1 MSKQAAAKGTNKDI
15 GVLELVRESLVAVVK
30 EMRANIIHS
39 SYSSIIYE
47 GHDFSCALVSADGR
61 LLAQSLDDNPL
72 HIFAVPHSAREI
84 IRSFGGDIHEG
95 DVFLHNDPY
104 TGGTHLNDV
113 LMLYPVFSEEKLVLF
128 AAARC
133 HWGDVGGSTPGSLSG
148 RVTEILQEGIRI
160 VPTRICERG
169 KLNEAFLAL
178 LFQNMR
184 NPAERQGDFQT
195 MLGTCRKAADHVRR
209 LISRFSAPKLLSSIN
224 ELMRRSEQVMRD
236 RISACPDGVYYAEGY
251 IESNGN
257 DHAPIVARL
266 KLTIAGD
273 RMIADFTGTAP
284 QTSGLTNVGPS
295 MAPNA
300 VCTIAKAFLDPKTSI
315 NHGSFEPIEV
325 IAPVGS
331 FINARWPAPCGGM
344 VEVKALLDSLMVAVL
359 GQAMPGMISGGL
371 KGGANHTLIGGNDP
385 KWGSFLF
392 YEYPA
397 GGTGAS
403 ENADGGTVVRAFTD
417 GDFNSVQS
425 IEVVESALPLR
436 VESYG
441 IRENS
446 CGDGR
451 NRGGFGMRRCI
462 RLLSSHASL
471 SILSDRNIIPPYG
484 VMGGGSGAPNHFV
497 VRRGNKLIEPSEHPG
512 KVAGFHLTDGDIV
525 VMETAGGGG
534 YGDPLERDID
544 KVLKDISLG
553 YLSAEE
559 ALARYGVAITAQGG
573 VDAEETRKQRDKIRS
588 SRVLLSLQVVN
599 AELLNGFCRV
609 IELPRAVATR
619 LSLDDGSLVE
629 LVTGQHTSV
638 RAWVRTIEGEG
649 RTLRVDAATLAL
661 LASEVGD
668 QVEVRPVRTIAH

>member
-1 MSKQAAAKGTNKDI
+1 MSRQDAARGKNKDI

-84 IRSFGGDIHEG
+84 IRVFGGDIHEG

-113 LMLYPVFSEEKLVLF
+113 LMLYPVFSAGRLVLF

-160 VPTRICERG
+160 VPTRICEKG
-169 KLNEAFLAL
+169 KLNEPFLEL

-184 NPAERQGDFQT
+184 NPAERQGDFKT
-195 MLGTCRKAADHVRR
+195 MLGTSRKAAEHVKR
-209 LISRFSAPKLLSSIN
+209 LIARFGAEKMLSSIE
-224 ELMRRSEQVMRD
+224 ELMRRSEQVMRE
-236 RISACPDGVYYAEGY
+236 RIRACPDGVYYAEGY

-266 KLTIAGD
+266 KLTIDGD

-284 QTSGLTNVGPS
+284 QTKGPTNVGPS

-344 VEVKALLDSLMVAVL
+344 VEVKALLDSLMVAAL
-359 GQAMPGMISGGL
+359 GQAMPEMIAGAL

-403 ENADGGTVVRAFTD
+403 KDLDGGTVVRAFSD

-425 IEVVESALPLR
+425 IEVVESSLPLR

-441 IRENS
+441 IREDS
-446 CGDGR
+446 CGDGK
-451 NRGGFGMRRCI
+451 NRGGFGMRRRI
-462 RLLSSHASL
+462 RVLSDSASL

-484 VMGGGSGAPNHFV
+484 VMGGSYGAPNHFV
-497 VRRGNKLIEPSEHPG
+497 VERGESLVEPSAHPG
-512 KVAGFHLTDGDIV
+512 KVAGFALHDGDIV

-534 YGDPLERDID
+534 YGDPLERDTE
-544 KVLKDISLG
+544 KVRRDISLG
-553 YLSAEE
+553 YLSAGE
-559 ALARYGVAITAQGG
+559 ALRRYGVAIMPDGR
-573 VDAEETRKQRDKIRS
+573 VNAEATRRKREEIKS
-588 SRVLLSLQVVN
+588 SRVFLSLQLVN
-599 AELLNGFCRV
+599 RELLDGYRRM
-609 IELPRAVATR
+609 IELPRAAAKRLAVAE
-619 LSLDDGSLVE
+619 GALVE
-629 LVTGQHTSV
+629 IVTGAHAAS
-638 RAWVRTIEGEG
+638 RAWVRIVDGNDN
-649 RTLRVDAATLAL
+649 TLGVDAATLAL
-661 LASEVGD
+661 VAGEVGD
-668 QVEVRPVRTIAH
+668 QVEIRPVRVTAH

>member
-1 MSKQAAAKGTNKDI
+1 MSEQSAVSGKNRDI

-84 IRSFGGDIHEG
+84 IRVFGGDIREG

-113 LMLYPVFSEEKLVLF
+113 LMLYPVFSENKLVLF

-160 VPTRICERG
+160 VPTRISEKG
-169 KLNEAFLAL
+169 KLNEAFLEL

-184 NPAERQGDFQT
+184 NPAERKGDFKT
-195 MLGTCRKAADHVRR
+195 MLGTSRKAAEHVKR
-209 LISRFSAPKLLSSIN
+209 LITRFGAEKMLSSID
-224 ELMRRSEQVMRD
+224 ELMHRSEQVMRE
-236 RISACPDGVYYAEGY
+236 RIKACPDGVYYAEGY

-257 DHAPIVARL
+257 DHEPIVARL
-266 KLTIAGD
+266 KLTIDGD

-284 QTSGLTNVGPS
+284 QTKGPTNVGPS

-344 VEVKALLDSLMVAVL
+344 VEVKALLDSLMVAAL
-359 GQAMPGMISGGL
+359 GQAMPEMISGAL

-403 ENADGGTVVRAFTD
+403 KDLDGGTVVRAFSD

-425 IEVVESALPLR
+425 IEVVESSLPLR
-436 VESYG
+436 IESYG

-446 CGDGR
+446 CGDGK

-462 RLLSSHASL
+462 RVLSDSASL
-471 SILSDRNIIPPYG
+471 SILSDRNVIPPYG
-484 VMGGGSGAPNHFV
+484 VMGGMYGEPNHFV
-497 VRRGNKLIEPSEHPG
+497 VKRGDSLVQPSAHPG
-512 KVAGFHLTDGDIV
+512 KVAGFPLNDGDIV
-525 VMETAGGGG
+525 MVETSGGGG
-534 YGDPLERDID
+534 YGDPLERDIE
-544 KVLKDISLG
+544 KVRRDVSLG
-553 YLSAEE
+553 YLGAGE
-559 ALARYGVAITAQGG
+559 ALRRYGVAITPDGN
-573 VDAEETRKQRDKIRS
+573 VDAQATQKKREEIRS
-588 SRVLLSLQVVN
+588 SRVFLSLQLVN
-599 AELLNGFCRV
+599 AELLEGFRRIV
-609 IELPRAVATR
+609 ELPRAAAAR
-619 LSLDDGSLVE
+619 LSVADGALIE
-629 LVTGQHTSV
+629 IVTREHASP
-638 RAWVRTIEGEG
+638 RAWVRVVDGG
-649 RTLRVDAATLAL
+649 GDVLRVDAATLAL
-661 LASEVGD
+661 VAGEVGD
-668 QVEVRPVRTIAH
+668 RVEVRPVRTAH

>member
-1 MSKQAAAKGTNKDI
+1 MPRQNAGAEKNKDI

-84 IRSFGGDIHEG
+84 VRVFSGDIHEG

-113 LMLYPVFSEEKLVLF
+113 LMLYPVFSGGKLVLF

-160 VPTRICERG
+160 VPTRICEKG
-169 KLNEAFLAL
+169 KLNEPFLEL

-184 NPAERQGDFQT
+184 NPAERRGDFKT
-195 MLGTCRKAADHVRR
+195 MLGTSRKAEQHVQR
-209 LISRFSAPKLLSSIN
+209 LLTRFGVEKLLSSID
-224 ELMRRSEQVMRD
+224 ELMRRSEQVMRE
-236 RISACPDGVYYAEGY
+236 RIRACPDGVYYAEGY

-257 DHAPIVARL
+257 DHEPIVARL
-266 KLTIAGD
+266 KLTIDGD

-284 QTSGLTNVGPS
+284 QTRGPTNVGPS

-344 VEVKALLDSLMVAVL
+344 VEVKALLDSLMVAAL
-359 GQAMPGMISGGL
+359 GQAMPEMIAGAL

-403 ENADGGTVVRAFTD
+403 KDLDGGTVVRAFSD

-425 IEVVESALPLR
+425 IEVVESSLPLR

-446 CGDGR
+446 CGDGK

-462 RLLSSHASL
+462 RVLSDSASL
-471 SILSDRNIIPPYG
+471 SILSDRNVIPPYG
-484 VMGGGSGAPNHFV
+484 VMGGVYGAPNHFV
-497 VRRGNKLIEPSEHPG
+497 VKRGENLVEPSAHPG
-512 KVAGFHLTDGDIV
+512 KVAGFALSDGDIV

-534 YGDPLERDID
+534 YGDPLERDPE
-544 KVLKDISLG
+544 KVLKDVALG
-553 YLSAEE
+553 YLSADE
-559 ALARYGVAITAQGG
+559 AFRRDGVSISPNLRIDLET
-573 VDAEETRKQRDKIRS
+573 TRKKREEIRS
-588 SRVLLSLQVVN
+588 ARVFLSLQLVN
-599 AELLNGFCRV
+599 TELLEGFKRIV
-609 IELPRAVATR
+609 ELPRAAATR
-619 LSLDDGSLVE
+619 LSVAEGALVE
-629 LVTGQHTSV
+629 IVTPDHASP
-638 RAWVRTIEGEG
+638 RAWVRIVDGSG
-649 RTLRVDAATLAL
+649 DTLRIDAATLAL
-661 LASEVGD
+661 LAAEVGD
-668 QVEVRPVRTIAH
+668 RVEVRAVRTAAH

>member
-1 MSKQAAAKGTNKDI
+1 MPRQNAGAGKNKDI

-84 IRSFGGDIHEG
+84 VRVFSGDIHEG

-113 LMLYPVFSEEKLVLF
+113 LMLYPVFSGGKLVLF

-160 VPTRICERG
+160 VPTRICEKG
-169 KLNEAFLAL
+169 KLNEPFLEL

-184 NPAERQGDFQT
+184 NPAERRGDFKT
-195 MLGTCRKAADHVRR
+195 MLGTSRKAEQHVQR
-209 LISRFSAPKLLSSIN
+209 LLTRFGVEKLLSSID
-224 ELMRRSEQVMRD
+224 ELMRRSEQVMRE
-236 RISACPDGVYYAEGY
+236 RIRACPDGVYYAEGY

-257 DHAPIVARL
+257 DHEPIVARL
-266 KLTIAGD
+266 KLTIDGD

-284 QTSGLTNVGPS
+284 QTRGPTNVGPS

-344 VEVKALLDSLMVAVL
+344 VEVKALLDSLMVAAL
-359 GQAMPGMISGGL
+359 GQAMPEMIAGAL

-403 ENADGGTVVRAFTD
+403 KDLDGGTVVRAFSD

-425 IEVVESALPLR
+425 IEVVESSLPLR

-446 CGDGR
+446 CGDGK

-462 RLLSSHASL
+462 RVLSDSASL
-471 SILSDRNIIPPYG
+471 SILSDRNVIPPYG
-484 VMGGGSGAPNHFV
+484 VMGGVYGAPNHFV
-497 VRRGNKLIEPSEHPG
+497 VKRGENLVEPSAHPG
-512 KVAGFHLTDGDIV
+512 KVAGFALSDGDIV

-534 YGDPLERDID
+534 YGDPLERDPE
-544 KVLKDISLG
+544 KVLKDVALG
-553 YLSAEE
+553 YLSADE
-559 ALARYGVAITAQGG
+559 AFRRYGVSISPNLRIDLET
-573 VDAEETRKQRDKIRS
+573 TRKKREEIRS
-588 SRVLLSLQVVN
+588 ARVFLSLQLVN
-599 AELLNGFCRV
+599 TELLEGFKRIV
-609 IELPRAVATR
+609 ELPRAAATR
-619 LSLDDGSLVE
+619 LSVAEGALVE
-629 LVTGQHTSV
+629 IVTPDHASP
-638 RAWVRTIEGEG
+638 RAWVRIVDGSG
-649 RTLRVDAATLAL
+649 DTLRIDAATLAL
-661 LASEVGD
+661 LAAEVGD
-668 QVEVRPVRTIAH
+668 RVEVRAVRTAAH

>member
-1 MSKQAAAKGTNKDI
+1 MSDNHAKRGKLKDI
-15 GVLELVRESLVAVVK
+15 GLLELVRESLVAVVK

-61 LLAQSLDDNPL
+61 LVAQSLDDNPL

-84 IRSFGGDIHEG
+84 IRAFGDDIHEG

-113 LMLYPVFSEEKLVLF
+113 LMLYPVFAEDRLVLF
-128 AAARC
+128 SAARC

-160 VPTRICERG
+160 VPTRICEKG
-169 KLNEAFLAL
+169 KLNEPFLEL

-184 NPAERQGDFQT
+184 NPAERKGDFKT
-195 MLGTCRKAADHVRR
+195 MLGTSRKAAEHVKR
-209 LISRFSAPKLLSSIN
+209 LIARFGADKLLGSID
-224 ELMRRSEQVMRD
+224 ELMRRAEQVMRE
-236 RISACPDGVYYAEGY
+236 RIRACPDGVYLAEGY
-251 IESNGN
+251 IESDGHN
-257 DHAPIVARL
+257 HAPIAARL
-266 KLTIAGD
+266 KLTIDGE

-284 QTSGLTNVGPS
+284 QTKGPTNIGPS

-300 VCTIAKAFLDPKTSI
+300 VCTIAKAFLDPHTSI

-344 VEVKALLDSLMVAVL
+344 VEVKALLDSLMVAAL
-359 GQAMPGMISGGL
+359 GQAMPDMIAGGL

-397 GGTGAS
+397 GGTGATKDI
-403 ENADGGTVVRAFTD
+403 DGGTVVRAFPD

-425 IEVVESALPLR
+425 IEIVESALPLR

-441 IRENS
+441 IREDS

-462 RLLSSHASL
+462 RVLSDSASL
-471 SILSDRNIIPPYG
+471 SVLSDRNVIPPYG
-484 VMGGGSGAPNHFV
+484 VMGGGYGAPNRFTIL
-497 VRRGNKLIEPSEHPG
+497 RGDRLVEPSEHPG
-512 KVAGFHLTDGDIV
+512 KVAGFALQENDIL

-534 YGDPLERDID
+534 YGDPLERDPE
-544 KVLKDISLG
+544 KVRKDVSLG
-553 YLSAEE
+553 YLSAAE
-559 ALARYGVAITAQGG
+559 ALRRYGVVVMQDGRIDVETTRGKR
-573 VDAEETRKQRDKIRS
+573 EEIRA
-588 SRVLLSLQVVN
+588 SRIRLSLQLVN
-599 AELLNGFCRV
+599 TDLVDGFRRLF
-609 IELPRAVATR
+609 ELPRAAAER
-619 LSLDDGSLVE
+619 LSLGDGALVE
-629 LVTGQHTSV
+629 IITGQGASL
-638 RAWVRTIEGEG
+638 RGWVRIIDGAHQV
-649 RTLRVDAATLAL
+649 LRIDASALAL
-661 LASEVGD
+661 LAGEAGD
-668 QVEVRPVRTIAH
+668 QVEIRPIRAAAH

>member
-1 MSKQAAAKGTNKDI
+1 MPRQNAGAGKNKDI

-84 IRSFGGDIHEG
+84 VRVFSGDIHEG

-113 LMLYPVFSEEKLVLF
+113 LMLYPVFSGGKLVLF

-160 VPTRICERG
+160 VPTRICEKG
-169 KLNEAFLAL
+169 KLNEPFLEL

-184 NPAERQGDFQT
+184 NPAERRGDFKT
-195 MLGTCRKAADHVRR
+195 MLGTSRKAEQHVQR
-209 LISRFSAPKLLSSIN
+209 LLTRFGAEKLLSSID
-224 ELMRRSEQVMRD
+224 ELMRRSEHVMRE
-236 RISACPDGVYYAEGY
+236 RIRACPDGIYYAEGY

-257 DHAPIVARL
+257 DHEPIVARL
-266 KLTIAGD
+266 KLTIDGD

-284 QTSGLTNVGPS
+284 QTKGPTNVGPS

-344 VEVKALLDSLMVAVL
+344 VEVKALLDSLMVAAL
-359 GQAMPGMISGGL
+359 GQAMPEMIAGAL

-403 ENADGGTVVRAFTD
+403 KDLDGGTVVRAFSD

-425 IEVVESALPLR
+425 IEVVESSLPLR

-446 CGDGR
+446 CGDGK

-462 RLLSSHASL
+462 RVLSDSASL
-471 SILSDRNIIPPYG
+471 SILSDRNVIPPYG
-484 VMGGGSGAPNHFV
+484 VMGGVYGAPNHFV
-497 VRRGNKLIEPSEHPG
+497 VKRAEKLVEPSAHPG
-512 KVAGFHLTDGDIV
+512 KVAGFALSDGDIV

-534 YGDPLERDID
+534 YGDPLERDPE
-544 KVLKDISLG
+544 KVLKDVALG
-553 YLSAEE
+553 YLSADE
-559 ALARYGVAITAQGG
+559 AFRRYGVSIGPNLRIDLET
-573 VDAEETRKQRDKIRS
+573 TRKKREEIRS
-588 SRVLLSLQVVN
+588 ARVLLSLQLVN
-599 AELLNGFCRV
+599 TELLDGFKRIV
-609 IELPRAVATR
+609 ELPRAAATR
-619 LSLDDGSLVE
+619 LSVTEGALVE
-629 LVTGQHTSV
+629 IVTPDHASP
-638 RAWVRTIEGEG
+638 RAWVRIVEGSG
-649 RTLRVDAATLAL
+649 DMLRIDTATLAL
-661 LASEVGD
+661 LAAEVGD
-668 QVEVRPVRTIAH
+668 RVEVRAVRTAAH

>member
-1 MSKQAAAKGTNKDI
+1 MSVRVKTKDI

-84 IRSFGGDIHEG
+84 IRVFGDDIHEG
-95 DVFLHNDPY
+95 DAFLHNDPY

-113 LMLYPVFSEEKLVLF
+113 LMLYPIFDEGRLVLF

-133 HWGDVGGSTPGSLSG
+133 HWGDVGGSTPGSISG

-160 VPTRICERG
+160 VPTRICEKG
-169 KLNEAFLAL
+169 KLNEPFLEL

-184 NPAERQGDFQT
+184 NPAERQGDFKT
-195 MLGTCRKAADHVRR
+195 MLGTSRKAAEHVKR
-209 LISRFSAPKLLSSIN
+209 LTARFGADKMLSSIE
-224 ELMRRSEQVMRD
+224 ELMRRSEQVMRERVKD
-236 RISACPDGVYYAEGY
+236 CPDGVYHAEGY

-257 DHAPIVARL
+257 DHEPIVARL
-266 KLTIAGD
+266 KLTIDGD

-284 QTSGLTNVGPS
+284 QTKGPTNVGPS

-344 VEVKALLDSLMVAVL
+344 VEVKALLDSLMVAAL
-359 GQAMPGMISGGL
+359 GQAMPEMIAGAL

-403 ENADGGTVVRAFTD
+403 KDLDGGTVVRAFSD

-425 IEVVESALPLR
+425 IEVVESSLPLR

-441 IRENS
+441 IREDS
-446 CGDGR
+446 CGDGK
-451 NRGGFGMRRCI
+451 NRGGFGMRRRI
-462 RLLSSHASL
+462 RVLSNNASL

-484 VMGGGSGAPNHFV
+484 VMAGSHGAPNHFV
-497 VRRGNKLIEPSEHPG
+497 VERGNGVFEPSEHPG
-512 KVAGFHLTDGDIV
+512 KVAGFSLQDGDIV

-534 YGDPLERDID
+534 YGDPLERDPE
-544 KVLKDISLG
+544 KVRKDVSLG
-553 YLSAEE
+553 YLSAGE
-559 ALARYGVAITAQGG
+559 ALRRYGVALMSDAS
-573 VDAEETRKQRDKIRS
+573 VDTQATRKKREEIKS
-588 SRVLLSLQVVN
+588 SRVFLSLRLVN
-599 AELLNGFCRV
+599 RELVEGFRRIV
-609 IELPRAVATR
+609 EVPAAAAKR
-619 LSLDDGSLVE
+619 LSIVEGALVE
-629 LVTGQHTSV
+629 IITGSHASS
-638 RAWVRTIEGEG
+638 RAWVRIVDGDDNALG
-649 RTLRVDAATLAL
+649 VDAATLAL
-661 LASEVGD
+661 VTGKAGD
-668 QVEVRPVRTIAH
+668 QVEIRPVRSAAH

>member
-1 MSKQAAAKGTNKDI
+1 MSKDNAKAGTMKEI
-15 GVLELVRESLVAVVK
+15 GLLELVRESLVAVVK

-61 LLAQSLDDNPL
+61 LIAQSLDDNPL

-84 IRSFGGDIHEG
+84 IRTFGADIHEG

-113 LMLYPVFSEEKLVLF
+113 LMLYPIFADGRVILFS
-128 AAARC
+128 AARC
-133 HWGDVGGSTPGSLSG
+133 HWGDVGGMTPGSLSG

-160 VPTRICERG
+160 VPTRICEQG
-169 KLNEAFLAL
+169 KLNRPFIEL

-184 NPAERQGDFQT
+184 NPAEREGDFNT
-195 MLGTCRKAADHVRR
+195 MLGTSRKAAEHVKR
-209 LISRFSAPKLLSSIN
+209 LIARFGTNKLLGSID
-224 ELMRRSEQVMRD
+224 ELMRRAEQVMRE
-236 RISACPDGVYYAEGY
+236 RIRGCPDGVYLAEGY
-251 IESNGN
+251 IETDGHN
-257 DHAPIVARL
+257 HAPLAARL
-266 KLTIAGD
+266 KLTIDGD

-284 QTSGLTNVGPS
+284 QTKGPTNVGPS

-300 VCTIAKAFLDPKTSI
+300 VCTVAKAFLDPHTSI
-315 NHGSFEPIEV
+315 NHGSFQPIEV

-344 VEVKALLDSLMVAVL
+344 AEVKALLDSLMVAAL
-359 GQAMPGMISGGL
+359 GQAMPEMIAGGL

-385 KWGSFLF
+385 KWGSYLF

-403 ENADGGTVVRAFTD
+403 KELDGGTVVRAFPE

-425 IEVVESALPLR
+425 IEVVESSLPLR

-446 CGDGR
+446 CGDGK

-462 RLLSSHASL
+462 RVLSNHASL
-471 SILSDRNIIPPYG
+471 SVLSERNVIPPYG
-484 VMGGGSGAPNHFV
+484 VMGGGAGAPNRFT
-497 VRRGNKLIEPSEHPG
+497 VRRDGHLVEPSEYPG
-512 KVAGFHLTDGDIV
+512 KVAGFALREDDIL

-534 YGDPLERDID
+534 YGDPLERDPD
-544 KVLKDISLG
+544 KVLKDVSIG
-553 YLSAEE
+553 YLSAED
-559 ALARYGVAITAQGG
+559 ALQRYGVAITKDGR
-573 VDAEETRKQRDKIRS
+573 VDAERTRKKRDEIRS
-588 SRVLLSLQVVN
+588 SRVRLPLQLVN
-599 AELLNGFCRV
+599 ADLFNGFQRLF
-609 IELPRAVATR
+609 ELPRTAADK
-619 LSLDDGSLVE
+619 LSAAEGALLE
-629 LVTGQHTSV
+629 IVTGQGASL
-638 RAWVRTIEGEG
+638 RGWARIIEGSA
-649 RTLRVDAATLAL
+649 LRVDASTLAL
-661 LASEVGD
+661 LAGEAGD
-668 QVEVRPVRTIAH
+668 QVEVRFLRAAVH

>member
-1 MSKQAAAKGTNKDI
+1 MPRQNAGAGKNKDI

-84 IRSFGGDIHEG
+84 VRVFSGDIHEG

-113 LMLYPVFSEEKLVLF
+113 LMLYPVFSGGKPVLF

-160 VPTRICERG
+160 VPTRICEKG
-169 KLNEAFLAL
+169 KLNEPFLEL

-184 NPAERQGDFQT
+184 NPAERRGDFKT
-195 MLGTCRKAADHVRR
+195 MLGTSRKAEQHVQR
-209 LISRFSAPKLLSSIN
+209 LLTRFGAEKLLSSID
-224 ELMRRSEQVMRD
+224 ELMRRSEQVMRE
-236 RISACPDGVYYAEGY
+236 RIRACPDGVYYAEGY

-257 DHAPIVARL
+257 DHEPIVARL
-266 KLTIAGD
+266 KLTIDGD
-273 RMIADFTGTAP
+273 RMIADFSGTAP
-284 QTSGLTNVGPS
+284 QTKGPTNVGPS

-344 VEVKALLDSLMVAVL
+344 VEVKALLDSLMVAAL
-359 GQAMPGMISGGL
+359 GQAMPEMIAGAL

-403 ENADGGTVVRAFTD
+403 KDLDGGTVVRAFSD

-425 IEVVESALPLR
+425 IEVIESSLPLR

-446 CGDGR
+446 CGDGK

-462 RLLSSHASL
+462 RVLSDSASL
-471 SILSDRNIIPPYG
+471 SILSDRNVIPPYG
-484 VMGGGSGAPNHFV
+484 VMGGVYGAPNHFV
-497 VRRGNKLIEPSEHPG
+497 VKRGEKLVEPSAHPG
-512 KVAGFHLTDGDIV
+512 KVAGFSLSDGDIV

-534 YGDPLERDID
+534 YGDPLERDPE
-544 KVLKDISLG
+544 KVLKDVALG
-553 YLSAEE
+553 YLSADE
-559 ALARYGVAITAQGG
+559 AFRRYGVSIGPNLRIDLEA
-573 VDAEETRKQRDKIRS
+573 TRKKREEIRS
-588 SRVLLSLQVVN
+588 ARVFLSLQLVN
-599 AELLNGFCRV
+599 TELVEGFKRIV
-609 IELPRAVATR
+609 EIPRAAATR
-619 LSLDDGSLVE
+619 LSVTEGALVE
-629 LVTGQHTSV
+629 IVTPDHASP
-638 RAWVRTIEGEG
+638 RAWVRIVDGSG
-649 RTLRVDAATLAL
+649 DTLRIDAATLAL
-661 LASEVGD
+661 LAAEVGD
-668 QVEVRPVRTIAH
+668 RVEVRAVRTAAY

>member
-1 MSKQAAAKGTNKDI
+1 MSGSAAANSKREDI

-84 IRSFGGDIHEG
+84 VRVFGNDIHEG

-113 LMLYPVFSEEKLVLF
+113 LMLYPVFADGKLVLF
-128 AAARC
+128 SAARC

-160 VPTRICERG
+160 VPTRICEKG
-169 KLNEAFLAL
+169 KLNEPFLQL

-184 NPAERQGDFQT
+184 NPAEREGDFKT
-195 MLGTCRKAADHVRR
+195 MLGTSRKAAEHVKR
-209 LISRFSAPKLLSSIN
+209 LIVRFGVDGLLNSIN
-224 ELMRRSEQVMRD
+224 ELMRRAEQVMRE
-236 RISACPDGVYYAEGY
+236 RIRACRDGVYYAEGY

-257 DHAPIVARL
+257 DHEPIVARL
-266 KLTIAGD
+266 KLTIDGD
-273 RMIADFTGTAP
+273 RMTADFTGTSP
-284 QTSGLTNVGPS
+284 QTRGPTNVGPS

-344 VEVKALLDSLMVAVL
+344 VEVKALLDSLMVAAL
-359 GQAMPGMISGGL
+359 GQAVPEMISGGL

-403 ENADGGTVVRAFTD
+403 QNLDGGTVVRAFTD

-425 IEVVESALPLR
+425 IEVVESSLPLR

-446 CGDGR
+446 CGDGK

-462 RLLSSHASL
+462 RVLSDSASL
-471 SILSDRNIIPPYG
+471 SILSDRNVIPPYG
-484 VMGGGSGAPNHFV
+484 VLGGAYGAPNRFA
-497 VRRGNKLIEPSEHPG
+497 VRRNDQEIKPSEHPG
-512 KVAGFHLTDGDIV
+512 KVAGFALHEGDVV

-534 YGDPLERDID
+534 YGDPLEREPGR
-544 KVLKDISLG
+544 VLKDVSLG
-553 YLSAEE
+553 YLSAAE
-559 ALARYGVAITAQGG
+559 ALRRYGVAISKDGT
-573 VDAEETRKQRDKIRS
+573 VDPELTRKKRDEIKS
-588 SRVLLSLQVVN
+588 SRVLLPLQLVN
-599 AELLNGFCRV
+599 TELLDGFRRLF
-609 IELPRAVATR
+609 ELPRAAADR
-619 LSLDDGSLVE
+619 LAVDEGALVE
-629 LVTGQHTSV
+629 IVTDRNAAMRG
-638 RAWVRTIEGEG
+638 WVRIVDGADNV
-649 RTLRVDAATLAL
+649 LRVDAATLAL
-661 LASEVGD
+661 LAAEAGAP
-668 QVEVRPVRTIAH
+668 VEVRPIRAVTH